1 MKKDPYSIIKTVS
14 MTEKSNILTEQKQY
28 TFIVHP
34 QAKKPEIKRAV
45 EALFSQKVKSIN
57 IINVLGKTK
66 RTKFGYGKKSDW
78 KKAIVTI
85 KDGEIKYF

>member
-1 MKKDPYSIIKTVS
+1 MKKDPYTIIKTVS

-34 QAKKPEIKRAV
+34 EAKKPDIKRAV
-45 EALFSQKVKSIN
+45 ESLFEQKVKSVNVIN
-57 IINVLGKTK
+57 GLGKTK
-66 RTKFGYGKKSDW
+66 RTKYGYGKKADW

-85 KDGEIKYF
+85 KQGEIKFF